1 MTTTPRLSIGLPVYN
16 GENYLTE
23 ALDDLLGQ
31 TYTDFE
37 LIISDNA
44 STDATERICRAYA
57 DADPRVRYIRQPR
70 NIGAVP
76 NHNFLVGQARGE
88 LFKWAAHD
96 DRFGDTLLER
106 CVAALDTEPDAVLC
120 HSHMAVVDADGTLA
134 EKYDYTIATDS
145 PSAPERFKSLL
156 VTDGGDDF
164 YGVVRLDVMRRAPRM
179 DSYHNGGRVFVAG
192 LSLYGRFLQVPE
204 VLYFRRDH
212 PGRGDRLPSISAVC
226 SNLDPRRA
234 NHSTARL
241 LAEYVG
247 GYLSVIRRSPLS
259 PRDRAACYR
268 AILGWFAGRGMRI
281 PARRLAFARVLPSF
295 GAGQVDTSGSSES
308 STLRERKRR

>member
-16 GENYLTE
+16 GENYLAE

-44 STDATERICRAYA
+44 STDSTERICRSYM

-70 NIGAVP
+70 NIGAIP
-76 NHNFLVGQARGE
+76 NHNFLLDQARGE

-106 CVAALDTEPDAVLC
+106 CIAALDANPDAVLC
-120 HSHMAVVDADGTLA
+120 HAHMAVIDADGGLSH
-134 EKYDYTIATDS
+134 EYDYAIATDS
-145 PSAPERFKSLL
+145 PSAPTRFRGLL

-164 YGVVRLDVMRRAPRM
+164 YGVVRLDVLRRAPRM
-179 DSYHNGGRVFVAG
+179 DSFHNGGRVFVAG
-192 LSLYGRFLQVPE
+192 LALHGRFLQVPE

-212 PGRGDRLPSISAVC
+212 PGRGDRLPSIAAIC
-226 SNLDPRRA
+226 ANLDPRRA
-234 NHSTARL
+234 SHSTARL

-247 GYLSVIRRSPLS
+247 GYLSVIHRAPLS
-259 PRDRAACYR
+259 RRDRAACYR
-268 AILGWFAGRGMRI
+268 AILGWFVGRGVRA
-281 PARRLAFARVLPSF
+281 PVRRLAFARSLPAF
-295 GAGQVDTSGSSES
+295 GATSVGTQAATQSA
-308 STLRERKRR
+308 REHR

>member
-1 MTTTPRLSIGLPVYN
+1 MITTPRLSVGLPVYN

-76 NHNFLVGQARGE
+76 NHNLLIDEARGE

-106 CVAALDTEPDAVLC
+106 CVAALDANPDAVLC
-120 HSHMAVVDADGTLA
+120 HAHMAVIDGDGSLA
-134 EKYDYTIATDS
+134 HQYDYAIATDS
-145 PSAPERFKSLL
+145 LSGPTRFRSLL

-164 YGVVRLDVMRRAPRM
+164 YGVVRRDVLRRVPRM
-179 DSYHNGGRVFVAG
+179 GSFHHSGRVFVAG
-192 LSLYGRFLQVPE
+192 LALHGRFVQVPE

-212 PGRGDRLPSISAVC
+212 PGRGDRLPSIAEVC

-234 NHSTARL
+234 GHSTARL

-247 GYLSVIRRSPLS
+247 GYLTVIHQSPLS
-259 PRDRAACYR
+259 LRDRAACYR
-268 AILGWFAGRGMRI
+268 AILGWFAGRGLRA
-281 PARRLAFARVLPSF
+281 PARRLSFTRALPSLGASEF
-295 GAGQVDTSGSSES
+295 GTSTPRG
-308 STLRERKRR
+308 RERR